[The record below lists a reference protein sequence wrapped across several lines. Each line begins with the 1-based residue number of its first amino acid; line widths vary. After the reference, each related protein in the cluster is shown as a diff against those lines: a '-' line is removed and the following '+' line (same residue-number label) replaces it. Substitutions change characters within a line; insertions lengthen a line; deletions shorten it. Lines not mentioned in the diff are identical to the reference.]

1 MSATLCSTPTSSTRL
16 KSQEMEDAPA
26 SRPGTS
32 DSMGN
37 GDEEK
42 SIQGHREGESPPA
55 HPDFPE
61 GSARGWFT
69 AIGGALVGMCT
80 FGNAQSFGVY
90 QDYYTRISLTEKS
103 PSAISWIGSIQL
115 GLLFGLGL
123 FSGTLFDKGYFR
135 ATVISGSVLFL
146 FSSFMLSLVEPHNY
160 YQNLLAQ
167 GIGMGLGM
175 GLLLLP
181 SLSVVS
187 HYFRRRR
194 SLAMGIV
201 ITGGALGA
209 VVYPI
214 LLNKVFAKERFGFK
228 WGVRFVAFIDLFL
241 LVLANLFMKPR
252 LLVPPRKKAS
262 IDYRKIA
269 GDVPY
274 LFLLAGFFCGFWG
287 IFIPFFYLQLF
298 SKLHGVNPSFL
309 DWAAPS
315 FGRFFP
321 NFLADKYGP
330 LNILIPSG
338 FITGS
343 LVWVLLG
350 VSSIA
355 GMAIF
360 AVLYGF
366 FSGAYLT
373 LSTASVASF
382 STSPTLDDMGLRIG
396 IACFFMGLAVLTGNP
411 IAGALVHA
419 PEYFWWRPLLF
430 SCISTI
436 LGTVFIT
443 IARQG
448 MVKRKGLQRV

>member
-1 MSATLCSTPTSSTRL
+1 MD
-16 KSQEMEDAPA
+16 DAAA

-32 DSMGN
+32 D
-37 GDEEK
+37 EEK
-42 SIQGHREGESPPA
+42 SIHQHREGEVVPLPP
-55 HPDFPE
+55 PDFPE
-61 GSARGWFT
+61 GSVRGWAT
-69 AIGGALVGMCT
+69 AIGGCVHYTNT
-80 FGNAQSFGVY
+80 FIIFIQLIVY

-252 LLVPPRKKAS
+252 LPPRKKAS

-269 GDVPY
+269 ADVPY

-309 DWAAPS
+309 DWAIPVLNAGS
-315 FGRFFP
+315 VFGRFFP
-321 NFLADKYGP
+321 NFLADKA
-330 LNILIPSG
+330 LVLIPSG

-350 VSSIA
+350 VSSIP

-419 PEYFWWRPLLF
+419 PEYYWWRPLLF
-430 SCISTI
+430 SC
-436 LGTVFIT
+436 VCF
-443 IARQG
+443 
-448 MVKRKGLQRV
+448 